1 MPCFVRT
8 SVHILAEDELLVEQ
22 VTRAAVR
29 GMYKLAVRI
38 APWDGNVKFA
48 HMALQLPT
56 KYLHRS
62 ILTVM
67 FLGADWLRLII
78 H

>member
-1 MPCFVRT
+1 M
-8 SVHILAEDELLVEQ
+8 HILAEDELLVEQ

-29 GMYKLAVRI
+29 GMYNVRI

-67 FLGADWLRLII
+67 FLRADWLRLII